1 MNVLVVGSGGR
12 EHALVWKI
20 SQSPL
25 VKKIYCAPGNGGIS
39 VLAERVHIEASDI
52 EGLVA
57 FAKAKKIDLTVV
69 GPEIP
74 LVLGIVDSFQ
84 RNDLKI
90 FGPNKDAARLEGS
103 KVFSKTVMKK
113 YGIPTASFKVF
124 ENSTEAKKYV
134 MEIEPPVIIK
144 VDGLAAG
151 KGVIIAQSTS
161 EAIAAITD
169 IFDKRVFGEA
179 GNSIIIEDFVDGQEL
194 SVLAFTDGKT
204 IIPLASSQDHKRAY
218 DNDEGPNT
226 GGMGAYSPC
235 PLISHADLK
244 SIVDVAIRPLV
255 HGLAS
260 DGIIYTGLLYAGIM
274 ISKNGPVVLE
284 YNVRFGDP
292 ETQAVLPRLKDDI
305 VVLFDEVARGKLTE
319 RSLMW
324 DHRSCITV
332 VVASGGY
339 PGSYE
344 KQIPIEGLD
353 TIAAMEDVVVFHAGT
368 TRDASGGLHTCGG
381 RILSVSALG
390 NTLQDAHASVYDALE
405 KVRIRDSF
413 YRSDIGSKA
422 FQNVPK

>member
-12 EHALVWKI
+12 EHALAWKI
-20 SQSPL
+20 KQSPL
-25 VKKIYCAPGNGGIS
+25 VKKVYCAPGNGGI
-39 VLAERVHIEASDI
+39 AEIAECVAIDADDI
-52 EGLVA
+52 SGLVD

-74 LVLGIVDSFQ
+74 LVMGIVDIFQ
-84 RNDLKI
+84 RNKLKI
-90 FGPNKDAARLEGS
+90 FGPSKDAARLEGS
-103 KVFSKTVMKK
+103 KVFSKTVMAK
-113 YGIPTASFKVF
+113 YGIPTAPFKVF

-134 MEIEPPVIIK
+134 MDIDPPVIIK
-144 VDGLAAG
+144 ADGLAAG
-151 KGVIIAQSTS
+151 KGVIIAKSTS

-169 IFDKRVFGEA
+169 ILDKRVFGDA
-179 GNSIIIEDFVDGQEL
+179 GNSIIIEDFIDGQEL

-235 PLISHADLK
+235 PLVSHVDLK
-244 SIVDVAIRPLV
+244 SIVDGAIRPLV
-255 HGLAS
+255 EGLAS
-260 DGIIYTGLLYAGIM
+260 EGIVYKGLLYAGIM

-292 ETQAVLPRLKDDI
+292 ETQAVLPRLKEDI
-305 VVLFDEVARGKLTE
+305 VVLFDEVARGELTD
-319 RSLMW
+319 RDLKW
-324 DHRSCITV
+324 DHRACITV

-339 PGSYE
+339 PGKYE

-353 TIAAMEDVVVFHAGT
+353 SVPASDDTVIFHAGT
-368 TRDASGGLHTCGG
+368 VRDESGVLKTSGG

-390 NTLQDAHASVYDALE
+390 ATLQEARASAYDALS
-405 KVRIRDSF
+405 KLTISDSF

-422 FQNVPK
+422 LHKVSK